1 MNCFDTTFVI
11 DYLSG
16 EEATVEYLEEHS
28 DEEFH
33 VPAVVLHEGIDGV
46 VKSAGDADIQEFVA
60 RLGWAKVAPFGR
72 RTAIEAGRVQKK
84 LAENGAQLKP
94 VDAMVAGTASQL
106 GATLVTRDSD
116 MTTDAVRGILDVREY

>member
-16 EEATVEYLEEHS
+16 DRATVEYLEEHS

-33 VPAVVLHEGIDGV
+33 VPAVVLHEGIEGT
-46 VKSAGDADIQEFVA
+46 VKGSGSADIHEFVA
-60 RLGWAKVAPFGR
+60 RLGWTKIAPFGR
-72 RTAIEAGRVQKK
+72 TTAVEAGRLQKE

-94 VDAMVAGTASQL
+94 VDAMVAGTASEL

-116 MTTDAVRGILDVREY
+116 MKTDGLCEVLDVRGY